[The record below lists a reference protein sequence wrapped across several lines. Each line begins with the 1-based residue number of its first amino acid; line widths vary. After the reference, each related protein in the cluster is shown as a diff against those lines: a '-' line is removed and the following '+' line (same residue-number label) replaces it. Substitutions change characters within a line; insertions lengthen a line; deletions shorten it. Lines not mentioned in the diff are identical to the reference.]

1 MTVDHHPADHH
12 PVDALSALLDGEL
25 DAAEAGEVRAHVD
38 TCSDCRAEL
47 DVLRDTR
54 FRLRSLDAVEP
65 PVDFAAWLDSA
76 GVVVPMRRRRL
87 LVANIGAAAAA
98 AVAAVAL
105 LGGPAPAAAVAP
117 EPEGA
122 VEQHDAAVSATSAGL
137 GLVGPTR
144 PSSPTTMPP
153 MDEMPSSFVAPD
165 ELAGYRLAGAFRLP
179 SGGVH
184 VLYEKGDHRLS
195 LFEQRGDLGDLPPNV
210 TRIGDV
216 WRWDDARTGGRV
228 VVVERGDVVV
238 TVVGDESAEVVL
250 DAARSLPNAEG
261 GAPGRPFVRRLA
273 GACGDVLEALS
284 PAG

>member
-1 MTVDHHPADHH
+1 MTVDHHPG
-12 PVDALSALLDGEL
+12 DALSALLDGEL
-25 DAAEAGEVRAHVD
+25 EADEAAAVRAHVD
-38 TCSDCRAEL
+38 TCTDCRVEL

-54 FRLRSLDAVEP
+54 VRLRSMAAVEP
-65 PVDFAAWLDSA
+65 PAEFAAWLDSA

-87 LVANIGAAAAA
+87 LAANVGAAAAA

-122 VEQHDAAVSATSAGL
+122 VEQHDATVSATSAGL
-137 GLVGPTR
+137 GLVGPR
-144 PSSPTTMPP
+144 RASSPTTMPP
-153 MDEMPSSFVAPD
+153 MDDLPSSFVAPD
-165 ELAGYRLAGAFRLP
+165 ELAGYRFAGAYRLP
-179 SGGVH
+179 AGGVH
-184 VLYEKGDHRLS
+184 VLYEKDDHRLS

-216 WRWDDARTGGRV
+216 WRWDDPRTGGRV

-238 TVVGDESAEVVL
+238 TVVGDESADLVL
-250 DAARSLPNAEG
+250 EAAQALPFAEAG
-261 GAPGRPFVRRLA
+261 EPGRPFVRRLA

>member
-1 MTVDHHPADHH
+1 MTVDHHPG
-12 PVDALSALLDGEL
+12 DALSALLDGEL
-25 DAAEAGEVRAHVD
+25 EAAEAAEVRAHVE
-38 TCSDCRAEL
+38 TCTACRAEL

-54 FRLRSLDAVEP
+54 VRLRSLEAVAP
-65 PVDFAAWLDSA
+65 PADFAAWLDSA
-76 GVVVPMRRRRL
+76 GVVVPLRRPSRRRL
-87 LVANIGAAAAA
+87 VAANVGAAAAA

-137 GLVGPTR
+137 GSIGPRR

-153 MDEMPSSFVAPD
+153 MDELPSSFMAPE
-165 ELAGYRLAGAFRLP
+165 ELAGYRLAGTFRLP
-179 SGGVH
+179 AGGVH
-184 VLYEKGDHRLS
+184 VLYEKDDHRLS
-195 LFEQRGDLGDLPPNV
+195 LFEQRGDLGDLPPDV

-216 WRWDDARTGGRV
+216 WRWDDPRAAGRV

-250 DAARSLPNAEG
+250 EAAQALPSGEG
-261 GAPGRPFVRRLA
+261 GEGRPFVDRLA